1 MGNSL
6 RDQLLQAGLVSE
18 QQIKQTQSKKRK
30 QQRAAGPSDE
40 ARQREAARA
49 AAEKKRRDLELNRQR
64 DEEARRKAEV
74 VALWQLVRDNRVAR
88 EHGDLAYNFSDG
100 KTLKRLYVN
109 AEQQRGL
116 VEGRLAIV
124 RQDAFYELVPAAVA
138 ERLAAHDPAL
148 VLVLNRPADDGDD
161 DYAEYKV
168 PDDLI
173 W

>member
-6 RDQLLQAGLVSE
+6 RDQLLKAGLVSE

-30 QQRAAGPSDE
+30 QKRAIDPDE
-40 ARQREAARA
+40 QARQREAARA
-49 AAEKKRRDLELNRQR
+49 AAEKKRHDLELNRQR

-74 VALWQLVRDNRVAR
+74 VALWQLVRDNRIAR
-88 EHGDLAYNFSDG
+88 DHGDLAYNFSDG

-109 AEQQRGL
+109 SEQQRGL

-124 RQDAFYELVPAAVA
+124 RQDAFYELVPVAIA

-148 VLVLNRPADDGDD
+148 VLVHNQPADDGND

>member
-6 RDQLLQAGLVSE
+6 RDQLLKAGLVSE

-30 QQRAAGPSDE
+30 QKRAIDPDE
-40 ARQREAARA
+40 QARQREAARA
-49 AAEKKRRDLELNRQR
+49 AAEKKRHDLELNRQR

-74 VALWQLVRDNRVAR
+74 VALWQLVRDNRIAR
-88 EHGDLAYNFSDG
+88 DHGDLAYNFSDG

-109 AEQQRGL
+109 SEQQRGL

-124 RQDAFYELVPAAVA
+124 RQDAFYELVPVAIA
-138 ERLAAHDPAL
+138 ERLASHDPAL
-148 VLVLNRPADDGDD
+148 VLVHNQPADDGDD

>member
-6 RDQLLQAGLVSE
+6 RDQLLKAGLVSE

-30 QQRAAGPSDE
+30 QKRAIDPDE
-40 ARQREAARA
+40 QARQREAARA
-49 AAEKKRRDLELNRQR
+49 AAEKKRHDLELNRQR

-74 VALWQLVRDNRVAR
+74 VALWQLVRDNRIAR
-88 EHGDLAYNFSDG
+88 DHGDLAYNFSDG

-109 AEQQRGL
+109 SEQQRGL

-124 RQDAFYELVPAAVA
+124 RQDAFYELVPVAIA

-148 VLVLNRPADDGDD
+148 VLVHNQPADDGDD